1 MGGDYSRAETA
12 SDLLHLQTQTS
23 FPDILSGKYTVPYTK
38 VLDSAIALSAAGT
51 GQVTVA
57 LIGRHVDSD
66 VESAARKLGSELDGS
81 GIEVK
86 SVSVASLCDLPLG
99 HGQAQVDRALLERV
113 VGPTATSHILLVDGT
128 TEISAEVVTA
138 YAASIGGGAPNIAV
152 LNLTAVEGN
161 PDSAEGDA
169 AILDFDFDFD
179 FDLDAEP
186 GTATN
191 VPAHGLVL
199 NELLRPGFAIAM
211 ETSRLRD
218 AIPAMPSMPF
228 AWLVSC
234 LLRDAHLD
242 GLHLRRYGAIVPGQV
257 DTWSPAATTP
267 IQIQEEASGQ
277 SLNGV
282 TVSIAAAGA
291 SLSSLTATIDS
302 LLLSEGVALNI
313 YVSGTSAD
321 ESLTI
326 ADAYSATGIVR
337 VGQDPLAS
345 PATLVQI
352 GVEAGI
358 VFERQSLRKI
368 LSAAAELDYSVFRL
382 VTGQSDSKIEVWPTA
397 LLSTALRHAED
408 GNIDE
413 FILSHGREHWN
424 SGSKFGLTIDSP
436 ATASTTR

>member
-1 MGGDYSRAETA
+1 M
-12 SDLLHLQTQTS
+12 
-23 FPDILSGKYTVPYTK
+23 
-38 VLDSAIALSAAGT
+38 
-51 GQVTVA
+51 
-57 LIGRHVDSD
+57 
-66 VESAARKLGSELDGS
+66 
-81 GIEVK
+81 K

-228 AWLVSC
+228 AWLVSS

-282 TVSIAAAGA
+282 TVSIAAAGT
-291 SLSSLTATIDS
+291 SLSFPDRHHRFTASVRRRRTQHLCFWYERRRVLDHRRRLFGDRNRTGRPGS
-302 LLLSEGVALNI
+302 AGFPRYARPDWRR
-313 YVSGTSAD
+313 SGN
-321 ESLTI
+321 
-326 ADAYSATGIVR
+326 
-337 VGQDPLAS
+337 
-345 PATLVQI
+345 
-352 GVEAGI
+352 
-358 VFERQSLRKI
+358 SLRTPKSEKNS
-368 LSAAAELDYSVFRL
+368 LRGCRTRL
-382 VTGQSDSKIEVWPTA
+382 
-397 LLSTALRHAED
+397 
-408 GNIDE
+408 
-413 FILSHGREHWN
+413 
-424 SGSKFGLTIDSP
+424 FGLP
-436 ATASTTR
+436 ACHGAI